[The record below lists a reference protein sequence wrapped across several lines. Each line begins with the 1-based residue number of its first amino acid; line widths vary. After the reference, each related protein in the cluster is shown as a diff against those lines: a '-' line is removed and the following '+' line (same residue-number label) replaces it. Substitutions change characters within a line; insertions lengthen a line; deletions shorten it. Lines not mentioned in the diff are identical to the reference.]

1 MENDNCEHICVQRR
15 EVKRKKKRRRRKRRT
30 TSASLWKRRTMT

>member
-1 MENDNCEHICVQRR
+1 MENDNCEHVCVQRR
-15 EVKRKKKRRRRKRRT
+15 EVKRKKKRRRRT